1 MKDLKHFIGI
11 YPVSKT
17 LRFELRPVGK
27 TLEWIERNGI
37 LEMDER
43 RSNDYPKVKEMID
56 NYHKV
61 CIHDSL
67 KDVHLDWLPL
77 KEAIEENR
85 KNNNEDTKKKLEK
98 EQAVMRKQIEAA
110 IKKFPHYDELTA
122 PTPQNLLS
130 DVFPEVYGDDDDAIK
145 SFDRFSVYFKGFQE
159 NRKNIYSSEAIST
172 GVPYRLVHDNFPK
185 FLADIEVFDN
195 IKTLCPEVVEQV
207 TAELK
212 PFLGGKKIETL
223 FELDSYN
230 TLLTQEGIDFFNQVI
245 GGVSEEG
252 KQKYR
257 GINEFTNIYRQ
268 QHPEL
273 GSKKKALTMI
283 PLFKQ
288 ILSDRDTLS
297 DIPQQIESEKQLV
310 ETITSFYTHLT
321 QYERN
326 GEKVN
331 IMEELTSLMGN
342 VDNYNPDGIYI
353 SSKYLTDVSQKI
365 FGHWGTINE
374 KLQERA
380 VEMFGSVSVAKNK
393 KKIDSYLAKE
403 AFGLSEL
410 PFDEEH
416 TIGTYFAELPQTLVG
431 IQNSWQRFQKWCNGD
446 GKQLFLNNPEGTE
459 IAKNLLD
466 PMMEVIHKCS
476 VLLAPEEYDVD
487 KDFYNEFIPLYAEFS
502 NTVFLYNRVRN
513 YLTQKLTDVKK
524 YKLNFGVPSLCDGWD
539 LNKERDN
546 KSILLFKNGLS
557 YLGIMNVRNMP
568 TIVGKDH
575 LDGESYS
582 KMIYKFLPGPNKM
595 LPKVFFSKKGR
606 ETFAPSQQ
614 IVDIY
619 ESGTFKK
626 GSPDFSKRKLHLL
639 IDFYKAAI
647 SKHEDWSKFGF
658 SFSPTESYEDISS
671 FYNEIAKQS
680 YVIRFTNITDQQV
693 NEWVENGQLY
703 LFQLYNKD
711 YAEGAHGRKNLHTLY
726 WESLFSPENLNNL
739 VLKLNGQAEL
749 FYRPQSIK
757 KPITHKMGSKMLNR
771 RDKSGMPILESIY
784 RSLYQ
789 YFNGKKQESELTN
802 AEKSY
807 INQVV
812 VKEVTHEITKDRRY
826 TKPEFFFHV
835 PITFNTNSDG
845 NDYINEKVQEYL
857 KGNTDVNIIG
867 IDRGERH
874 LIYLTLVNQKGEIL
888 KQKTFNMVG
897 DYNYQAKLVQREQE
911 RDEARKSWQ
920 SVGKIKDLKEGF
932 LSAVIHEIA
941 KMMIE
946 HNAIVVLE
954 DLNFGFKRGRFKVER
969 QVYQKFEKMLIDK
982 LNYLSFKNHK
992 ADEDGGILR
1001 GYQLAQ
1007 QFVSFQRLG
1016 KQSGFLFY
1024 IPAAY
1029 TSKIDPV
1036 TGFVNHFNFND
1047 ITNAEKRK
1055 EFFMKMERIEMKNGN
1070 IEFEFDYR
1078 KYKTYQTDFKNVWT
1092 VSSYGKRIIMQPDES
1107 GHKRMVDFYPTQQIV
1122 QAFKGKGIPIK
1133 ECTDIKAIL
1142 STIEANAANA
1152 SFYSTLFYAFQ
1163 KTLQMRNSN
1172 SETEED
1178 FILSPVAVNGKH
1190 FCSIDEANE
1199 GRDANGNW
1207 ISQLPVDADANG
1219 AYHIALK
1226 GLYLLMNPEL
1236 KKIETEKWL
1245 QFMVEKPYRDRK

>member
-1 MKDLKHFIGI
+1 MKDLKQFIGI

-17 LRFELRPVGK
+17 LCFELRPVGK

-67 KDVHLDWLPL
+67 KDVHFDWLPL

-130 DVFPEVYGDDDDAIK
+130 DVFPEVYRDNDDAIR

-185 FLADIEVFDN
+185 FLADIEVYNN

-207 TAELK
+207 AAEMK
-212 PFLGGKKIETL
+212 PFLGSKKIDTS

-230 TLLTQEGIDFFNQVI
+230 TLLTQKGIDFFNQVI

-257 GINEFTNIYRQ
+257 GINEFTNLYRQ

-310 ETITSFYTHLT
+310 ETLTSFYTHLT

-326 GEKVN
+326 GKKVN

-342 VDNYNPDGIYI
+342 VGNYNRDGIYI

-365 FGHWGTINE
+365 FGYWGTINE

-416 TIGTYFAELPQTLVG
+416 TIGTYFAELPQTIVN
-431 IQNSWQRFQKWCNGD
+431 IQNSWQRFQEWCKGD
-446 GKQLFLNNPEGTE
+446 SKQMFLNNPEGTE
-459 IAKNLLD
+459 IVKNLLD

-487 KDFYNEFIPLYAEFS
+487 KDFYNEFIPLYTEFS

-524 YKLNFGVPSLCDGWD
+524 YKLNFGVSSLCDGWD

-606 ETFAPSQQ
+606 ELFAPSKQ

-619 ESGTFKK
+619 ESGAFKK

-658 SFSPTESYEDISS
+658 KFSPTESYEDISS

-680 YVIRFTNITDQQV
+680 YVIRFTNIPVQQV

-711 YAEGAHGRKNLHTLY
+711 YADGAHGRKNLHTLY
-726 WESLFSPENLNNL
+726 WENLFSPENLNNL

-757 KPITHKMGSKMLNR
+757 KPVTHKMGSKMLNR
-771 RDKSGMPILESIY
+771 RDKSGMPIPESIY
-784 RSLYQ
+784 RSLFQ

-835 PITFNTNSDG
+835 PITFNTNADG

-857 KGNTDVNIIG
+857 KGNPDVNIIG

-982 LNYLSFKNHK
+982 LNYLSFKDHK

-1055 EFFMKMERIEMKNGN
+1055 EFFMKMERIEMKNGD

-1078 KYKTYQTDFKNVWT
+1078 KFKTYQTDFKNVWT

-1107 GHKRMVDFYPTQQIV
+1107 GHKRMVDFHPTQQIV
-1122 QAFKGKGIPIK
+1122 QAFKSKGFEIK
-1133 ECTDIKAIL
+1133 EGMDIRAFL
-1142 STIEANAANA
+1142 STIEANASNA

-1178 FILSPVAVNGKH
+1178 YILSPVAVNGKH

-1199 GRDANGNW
+1199 GRDSNGNW

-1245 QFMVEKPYRDRK
+1245 QFMVEKPYRERK

>member
-1 MKDLKHFIGI
+1 MKDLKQFIGI

-27 TLEWIERNGI
+27 TQEWIEKNKV
-37 LEMDER
+37 LESDEQKAE
-43 RSNDYPKVKEMID
+43 DYPRVKALID
-56 NYHKV
+56 DYHKV
-61 CIHDSL
+61 CIRESL
-67 KDVHLDWLPL
+67 KGVHFDWCPL
-77 KEAIEENR
+77 KNAIEVNR
-85 KNNNEDTKKKLEK
+85 KDNNDDTKKALEK
-98 EQAVMRKQIEAA
+98 EQEKMRKQIAVA
-110 IKKFPHYDELTA
+110 LKNFRHYNELTA
-122 PTPQNLLS
+122 PTPQKLIDN
-130 DVFPEVYGDDDDAIK
+130 VFPDIYDDEALK
-145 SFDRFSVYFKGFQE
+145 SFNRFAIYFRGFQE
-159 NRKNIYSSEAIST
+159 NRNNIYSSDAIST

-185 FLADIEVFDN
+185 FLADIEVYEN
-195 IKTLCPEVVEQV
+195 IKATCPEVINQV
-207 TAELK
+207 ATELQ
-212 PFLGGKKIETL
+212 PFLEGVMIDDIFTL
-223 FELDSYN
+223 DFYN
-230 TLLTQEGIDFFNQVI
+230 SLLTQDGMDFFNQVL

-257 GINEFTNIYRQ
+257 GINEFSNLYRQ

-288 ILSDRDTLS
+288 ILSDRETLS
-297 DIPQQIESEKQLV
+297 YIPQQIESEQQL
-310 ETITSFYTHLT
+310 TKAINQFYFYITS
-321 QYERN
+321 YEKN
-326 GEKVN
+326 GQTVN
-331 IMEELTSLMGN
+331 ILSELSTLIDNVGN
-342 VDNYNPDGIYI
+342 CNPNGIFLSAKSI
-353 SSKYLTDVSQKI
+353 TDVSQKV
-365 FGHWGTINE
+365 FGHWSIIGE
-374 KLQERA
+374 KLQELA
-380 VEMFGSVSVAKNK
+380 ISKFGSIEVAKNK
-393 KKIDSYLAKE
+393 KKIDSYLAKD
-403 AFGLSEL
+403 AFSLSEL
-410 PFDEEH
+410 PFDDEH
-416 TIGTYFAELPQTLVG
+416 KLSDYFVTLPQTVNNIHSYWL
-431 IQNSWQRFQKWCNGD
+431 QYKEWCKGESN
-446 GKQLFLNNPEGTE
+446 QLFLNNPDGTE
-459 IAKNLLD
+459 IVKNLLD
-466 PMMEVIHKCS
+466 ALMDVLHRCS

-487 KDFYNEFIPLYAEFS
+487 KDFYNEFIPLYAEFG
-502 NTVFLYNRVRN
+502 NIIFIYNRVRDF
-513 YLTQKLTDVKK
+513 LTKKPSHVKK
-524 YKLNFGVPSLCDGWD
+524 FKLNFGVPSLGDGWD
-539 LNKERDN
+539 LNKEKDN
-546 KSILLFKNGLS
+546 KAIILFKDGLS
-557 YLGIMNVRNMP
+557 YLGITNAKNQPKMLGNSLS
-568 TIVGKDH
+568 DS
-575 LDGESYS
+575 ESYS

-595 LPKVFFSKKGR
+595 LPKVFFSKKGL
-606 ETFAPSQQ
+606 ETFSPSRL
-614 IVDIY
+614 ILDIY
-619 ESGTFKK
+619 ESGSFKK
-626 GSPDFSKRKLHLL
+626 GSPQFSLVNLHAL
-639 IDFYKAAI
+639 IDFYKDAI

-658 SFSPTESYEDISS
+658 KFSPTASYEDISS
-671 FYNEIAKQS
+671 FFKEISNQS
-680 YVIRFTNITDQQV
+680 YMIRFTNISEHQV
-693 NEWVENGQLY
+693 NEWIENGQLY

-726 WESLFSPENLNNL
+726 WENLFSPENLKNL

-757 KPITHKMGSKMLNR
+757 KPVTHKMGSKMLNR
-771 RDKSGMPILESIY
+771 RDKSGMPIPESIY

-789 YFNGKKQESELTN
+789 YFNGRKSETELTE
-802 AEKSY
+802 AEKAY

-812 VKEVTHEITKDRRY
+812 VKDVTHEITKDRRY

-835 PITFNTNSDG
+835 PITFNLNADS

-857 KGNTDVNIIG
+857 KDNPDVNIIG

-888 KQKTFNMVG
+888 KQKTFNVVG

-946 HNAIVVLE
+946 YNAIVVLE

-982 LNYLSFKNHK
+982 LNYLSFKGCK
-992 ADEDGGILR
+992 ADEEGGILR

-1007 QFVSFQRLG
+1007 QFTSFQRLG

-1055 EFFMKMERIEMKNGN
+1055 EFFMKMERIEMRNGD

-1078 KYKTYQTDFKNVWT
+1078 KFKTYQTDFKNVWT
-1092 VSSYGKRIIMQPDES
+1092 VSTYGKRIVMQPDEM
-1107 GHKRMVDFYPTQQIV
+1107 GYKIMKNFYPTQQII
-1122 QAFKGKGIPIK
+1122 QAFKNKGISLK
-1133 ECTDIKAIL
+1133 EGTDIKALL
-1142 STIEANAANA
+1142 STMEVNAANA
-1152 SFYSTLFYAFQ
+1152 SFYSALFFAFQ

-1172 SETEED
+1172 AATEED
-1178 FILSPVAVNGKH
+1178 YILSPVAADGNH
-1190 FCSIDEANE
+1190 FNSMDEANK

-1207 ISQLPVDADANG
+1207 ISKLPVDADANG

-1226 GLYLLMNPEL
+1226 GIYLLMNPQT
-1236 KKIETEKWL
+1236 KKIENEKWL
-1245 QFMVEKPYRDRK
+1245 QFMVEKPYKE

>member
-1 MKDLKHFIGI
+1 MKDLKQFIGL

-43 RSNDYPKVKEMID
+43 RANDYPKVKNLID
-56 NYHKV
+56 DYHKV

-67 KDVHLDWLPL
+67 KNVHFDWQPL
-77 KEAIEENR
+77 KKAIEENR
-85 KNNNEDTKKKLEK
+85 KNNNEDTKKTLEK
-98 EQAVMRKQIEAA
+98 EQTIMRRQIKAA
-110 IKKFPHYDELTA
+110 IEKFPHYNELTA

-130 DVFPEVYGDDDDAIK
+130 DVFPEVYGDDDEPIK
-145 SFDRFSVYFKGFQE
+145 SFDRFSVYFRGFQE

-185 FLADIEVFDN
+185 FLADIEVYDN
-195 IKTLCPEVVEQV
+195 IKTICPEIIEQIA
-207 TAELK
+207 AELK
-212 PFLGGKKIETL
+212 PFLGGRKIDSFFTI
-223 FELDSYN
+223 DSYN
-230 TLLTQEGIDFFNQVI
+230 DLLTQDSIDFFNQVI

-252 KQKYR
+252 KPKFR
-257 GINEFTNIYRQ
+257 GINELTNRYRQ

-297 DIPQQIESEKQLV
+297 DIPQQIESEKQLI
-310 ETITSFYTHLT
+310 ETITSFHTHLT

-331 IMEELTSLMGN
+331 ILEELTSLIGK
-342 VDNYNPDGIYI
+342 VGDYNPGGIYI
-353 SSKYLTDVSQKI
+353 SSKFLTGISQKI
-365 FGHWGTINE
+365 FGHWSIINE
-374 KLQERA
+374 RLEKHAIEK
-380 VEMFGSVSVAKNK
+380 FGNIKVSNIK
-393 KKIDSYLAKE
+393 KKIDNYLSKD
-403 AFGLSEL
+403 AFCLSEL
-410 PFDEEH
+410 PFDEDH
-416 TIGTYFAELPQTLVG
+416 DVACLFSELPQTLDS
-431 IQNSWQRFQKWCNGD
+431 IQKSWFRFQEWCNGES
-446 GKQLFLNNPEGTE
+446 GRLFLNNPEGTE
-459 IAKNLLD
+459 IVKNLLD
-466 PMMEVIHKCS
+466 FMMEFLHKCS

-487 KDFYNEFIPLYAEFS
+487 KDFYNEFMPLYAEYS
-502 NTVFLYNRVRN
+502 NTVFLYNKVRN
-513 YLTQKLTDVKK
+513 FLTKKLTDVKK

-539 LNKERDN
+539 LNKESTN
-546 KSILLFKNGLS
+546 KAILLFKGGLS
-557 YLGIMNVRNMP
+557 YLGIMNARN
-568 TIVGKDH
+568 ILANVDKDN
-575 LDGESYS
+575 LNCETYS

-606 ETFAPSQQ
+606 EMFKPSKL

-619 ESGTFKK
+619 ESGAFKK
-626 GSPDFSKRKLHLL
+626 NSPDFSKKKLHAL
-639 IDFYKAAI
+639 IDFYKEAI
-647 SKHEDWSKFGF
+647 DKHEDWSKFGF
-658 SFSPTESYEDISS
+658 IFSPTESYEDISS
-671 FYNEIAKQS
+671 FFNEMAKQS
-680 YVIRFTNITDQQV
+680 YLIRFTDIPDQRV

-711 YAEGAHGRKNLHTLY
+711 YAEGSHGRKNLHTLY
-726 WESLFSPENLNNL
+726 WENLFSLENLNNL

-749 FYRPQSIK
+749 FYRPQGIK
-757 KPITHKMGSKMLNR
+757 KPVTHKVGGKMLNR
-771 RDKSGMPILESIY
+771 RDKSGMPIPEVIY

-789 YFNGKKQESELTN
+789 YFNGKKQELELTDI
-802 AEKSY
+802 EKAY
-807 INQVV
+807 IDKVV
-812 VKEVTHEITKDRRY
+812 VKDVTHEITKDRRY

-835 PITFNTNSDG
+835 PITFNTNADG
-845 NDYINEKVQEYL
+845 NDYINEKVQEYI
-857 KGNTDVNIIG
+857 KDNPDVNIIG

-874 LIYLTLVNQKGEIL
+874 LIYLTLINQRGEIL
-888 KQKTFNMVG
+888 KQKTFNTVG
-897 DYNYQAKLVQREQE
+897 NYNYQAKLVQREQE

-920 SVGKIKDLKEGF
+920 SIGKIKDLKEGF

-982 LNYLSFKNHK
+982 LNYLSFKDCK

-1029 TSKIDPV
+1029 TSKIDPI
-1036 TGFVNHFNFND
+1036 TGFINHFNFND
-1047 ITNAEKRK
+1047 ITNTEKRR
-1055 EFFMKMERIEMKNGN
+1055 EFFMKMERIEMKNGD

-1078 KYKTYQTDFKNVWT
+1078 KFKTYQTDFKNVWT
-1092 VSSYGKRIIMQPDES
+1092 VSTYGKKIVMHPNES
-1107 GHKRMVDFYPTQQIV
+1107 GHKRMVDFYPTQQII
-1122 QAFKGKGIPIK
+1122 QAFEGKGITLK
-1133 ECTDIKAIL
+1133 DGTDIKAL
-1142 STIEANAANA
+1142 LTKIEASIANA
-1152 SFYSTLFYAFQ
+1152 SFYSTLFYSFQ

-1178 FILSPVAVNGKH
+1178 YILSPVAVDGKH
-1190 FCSIDEANE
+1190 FCSIDEANK
-1199 GRDANGNW
+1199 GCDADGNW
-1207 ISQLPVDADANG
+1207 ISKLPVDADANG

-1226 GLYLLMNPEL
+1226 GLYLLRNPEL
-1236 KKIETEKWL
+1236 KKIETGNWL
-1245 QFMVEKPYRDRK
+1245 QFMVEKPYLAK